1 LSKEKVWEEVLPPER
16 WIRKKPPSRYRCKD
30 GHIVKSRLEQ
40 IVDDMLLSHST
51 LHEYEPKI
59 PNTNLRADFKVRHD
73 GGDWYIEIWGTEGRP
88 EYDRK
93 RHEKMDYY
101 NKMKL
106 NLIQISSSDEV
117 KRKLDPVLGPGPPTL
132 DLRQLTEAIAV
143 NVEIQQVDSALESAQ
158 KRIDELTVKRNE
170 IVNQIVRRIIT
181 GAYGQP

>member
-1 LSKEKVWEEVLPPER
+1 
-16 WIRKKPPSRYRCKD
+16 
-30 GHIVKSRLEQ
+30 
-40 IVDDMLLSHST
+40 MLLSHST